1 MDKKILE
8 LNTKVNVEKSMKLV
22 DIHGKKI
29 SFQSD
34 CSIKTS
40 SKEPFYIAIVNQTEL
55 DEGKIPFEKFTNPF
69 ERRVTFKSEDNEH
82 LNHYIAFKS
91 SSDKEIVCDV
101 NIKLSDIEPLFS
113 KLNIVEEEEE
123 EEVKVKEVKEV
134 KEIKE
139 ELKEEDKEI
148 LKKKL
153 YEISNNDYS
162 FYRNIAI
169 VCFVIVI
176 LFVLLRK

>member
-22 DIHGKKI
+22 DIHGKKV

-40 SKEPFYIAIVNQTEL
+40 SLEPFYIAIVNQTEL

-69 ERRVTFKSEDNEH
+69 QRRVTYKSEDGQH
-82 LNHYIAFKS
+82 LNHYIAFKN

-101 NIKLSDIEPLFS
+101 NIKLSDVEPLFS

-123 EEVKVKEVKEV
+123 KEKEEKEKEELVKEVDEV
-134 KEIKE
+134 
-139 ELKEEDKEI
+139 DKEM

-153 YEISNNDYS
+153 YEISNNDS
-162 FYRNIAI
+162 TFYRNIAI
-169 VCFVIVI
+169 VCFVAII

>member
-22 DIHGKKI
+22 DIHGKKV

-69 ERRVTFKSEDNEH
+69 ERRVTYKSEDNEH

-113 KLNIVEEEEE
+113 KLNIVKEEEEE
-123 EEVKVKEVKEV
+123 EEVKEVKEI

>member
-8 LNTKVNVEKSMKLV
+8 LNTKLNVEKSMKLV
-22 DIHGKKI
+22 DIHGKKV

-40 SKEPFYIAIVNQTEL
+40 SLEPFYIAIVNQTEL

-69 ERRVTFKSEDNEH
+69 QRRVTYKSEDGQH
-82 LNHYIAFKS
+82 LNHYIAFKN

-101 NIKLSDIEPLFS
+101 NIKLSDVEPLFS

-123 EEVKVKEVKEV
+123 EKEKEELVKEVDEV
-134 KEIKE
+134 
-139 ELKEEDKEI
+139 DKEM

-153 YEISNNDYS
+153 YEISNNDS
-162 FYRNIAI
+162 TFYRNIAI
-169 VCFVIVI
+169 VCFVAII

>member
-22 DIHGKKI
+22 DIHGKKV

-40 SKEPFYIAIVNQTEL
+40 SLEPFYIAIVNQTEL

-69 ERRVTFKSEDNEH
+69 QRRVTYKSEDGQH
-82 LNHYIAFKS
+82 LNHYIAFKN

-101 NIKLSDIEPLFS
+101 NIKLSDVEPLFS

-123 EEVKVKEVKEV
+123 KEKEELVKEVDEV
-134 KEIKE
+134 
-139 ELKEEDKEI
+139 DKEM

-153 YEISNNDYS
+153 YEISNNDS
-162 FYRNIAI
+162 TFYRNIAI
-169 VCFVIVI
+169 VCFVAII

>member
-55 DEGKIPFEKFTNPF
+55 DEGKIPF
-69 ERRVTFKSEDNEH
+69 
-82 LNHYIAFKS
+82 
-91 SSDKEIVCDV
+91 
-101 NIKLSDIEPLFS
+101 
-113 KLNIVEEEEE
+113 
-123 EEVKVKEVKEV
+123 
-134 KEIKE
+134 
-139 ELKEEDKEI
+139 
-148 LKKKL
+148 
-153 YEISNNDYS
+153 
-162 FYRNIAI
+162 
-169 VCFVIVI
+169 
-176 LFVLLRK
+176 

>member
-29 SFQSD
+29 NFQSD

-113 KLNIVEEEEE
+113 KLNIVKEE
-123 EEVKVKEVKEV
+123 EEVKVKEEFKKIKEV
-134 KEIKE
+134 KE
-139 ELKEEDKEI
+139 ELKEEDKEM

-153 YEISNNDYS
+153 YEISNNDS
-162 FYRNIAI
+162 TFYRNIAI